1 MGDNEIISRMINQ
14 EVAMYYGNPSMLAK
28 IWEAYP
34 RAVDSDKTSMG
45 KEIKNDTVQIRL
57 GWFYMP
63 DNKGKSVVIEKTGA
77 KWAVS
82 AECMKDKKK
91 KGAAETFLRFCYDRE
106 HYREILQTMYA
117 IPVTKDAVLYAAP
130 MVQQGVLTDYRYAER
145 STEFLG
151 NTDTPENFR
160 TDMETV
166 LNSVSANTMSVKTAV
181 KLLDESWQKEIEGQV
196 P

>member
-1 MGDNEIISRMINQ
+1 
-14 EVAMYYGNPSMLAK
+14 
-28 IWEAYP
+28 
-34 RAVDSDKTSMG
+34 
-45 KEIKNDTVQIRL
+45 
-57 GWFYMP
+57 
-63 DNKGKSVVIEKTGA
+63 
-77 KWAVS
+77 
-82 AECMKDKKK
+82 
-91 KGAAETFLRFCYDRE
+91 
-106 HYREILQTMYA
+106 MYA

>member
-1 MGDNEIISRMINQ
+1 
-14 EVAMYYGNPSMLAK
+14 
-28 IWEAYP
+28 
-34 RAVDSDKTSMG
+34 
-45 KEIKNDTVQIRL
+45 
-57 GWFYMP
+57 
-63 DNKGKSVVIEKTGA
+63 
-77 KWAVS
+77 
-82 AECMKDKKK
+82 MKDKKNN
-91 KGAAETFLRFCYDRE
+91 GASETFLRFCYDRE